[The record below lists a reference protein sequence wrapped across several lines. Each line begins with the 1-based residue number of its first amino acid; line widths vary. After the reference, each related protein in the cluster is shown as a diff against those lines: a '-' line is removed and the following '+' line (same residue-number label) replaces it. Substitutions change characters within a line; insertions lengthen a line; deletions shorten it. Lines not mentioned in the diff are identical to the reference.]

1 MKILFIDTET
11 TGLSAKP
18 GANELVQLGCM
29 MTTGRTILESLDVTS
44 RPNNW
49 SSINTKALE
58 VTHKT
63 IDDLKQYTDPKISFD
78 MFYDLINRHYNGDKI
93 KIAGQNV
100 AFDIRFLMLWWNT
113 WKSQEQLSLDHF
125 FDLQNTYELMEVT
138 KELKKLGIL
147 VVDNVK
153 LETVANALMIT
164 VDGELHNAMTDITIT
179 HKILFNII
187 DRLLLLNN
195 IDITSKFNRYITL
208 N

>member
-78 MFYDLINRHYNGDKI
+78 MFYPSAIFW
-93 KIAGQNV
+93 
-100 AFDIRFLMLWWNT
+100 AFFYLYL
-113 WKSQEQLSLDHF
+113 KSLSSS
-125 FDLQNTYELMEVT
+125 
-138 KELKKLGIL
+138 
-147 VVDNVK
+147 
-153 LETVANALMIT
+153 AP
-164 VDGELHNAMTDITIT
+164 
-179 HKILFNII
+179 II
-187 DRLLLLNN
+187 F
-195 IDITSKFNRYITL
+195 S
-208 N
+208 